1 MTLHAIAVFALM
13 TIAVAPVQ
21 ASWLYCKVKP
31 TECTFIQGNLIPFDK
46 AETIIE
52 DCRALTRNNIGATA
66 MTMSMDKVMKAANND
81 INHPLLRAQL
91 AYMGLHDSPLKFD
104 RTIAIEQRYPHVRL
118 ACGQAFADYNR

>member
-1 MTLHAIAVFALM
+1 MRIIAALAASV
-13 TIAVAPVQ
+13 IFVSPVQ
-21 ASWLYCKVKP
+21 ASWLYCKMNP
-31 TECTFIQGNLIPFDK
+31 TDCTYIQGALIPFDK

-104 RTIAIEQRYPHVRL
+104 RTIAIEQRYPHVRR